1 MELVT
6 GRHVVTLELLE
17 ALGLKDRHCFSLNL
31 DFGAGSLATVTA
43 GMYLDEKGAKALIKE
58 MKKYNLVPIAKTEN
72 TTLLGQDIETFA
84 FKEDLSGEYA
94 LDGPDDEKVSYTEH
108 LRTEKIQSTNWG
120 QLR

>member
-31 DFGAGSLATVTA
+31 NFGAGSLAIVTA

-58 MKKYNLVPIAKTEN
+58 MKK
-72 TTLLGQDIETFA
+72 
-84 FKEDLSGEYA
+84 
-94 LDGPDDEKVSYTEH
+94 
-108 LRTEKIQSTNWG
+108 
-120 QLR
+120 